1 MRIAVVCYPVCGV
14 INFEVYLSFVIK
26 PLFWMTKKSEQ
37 ILNISITKRPFNVKW
52 KPFSIIFKSLS
63 VTKICLTL
71 ESAPLKGMLIKE
83 IRLLINIISQLF
95 YKHEIKNYYLN
106 ITKTFAL
113 ELLLGFMRYTLLAL
127 LESIISNLIT
137 NKYSQ
142 EC

>member
-1 MRIAVVCYPVCGV
+1 M
-14 INFEVYLSFVIK
+14 
-26 PLFWMTKKSEQ
+26 
-37 ILNISITKRPFNVKW
+37 
-52 KPFSIIFKSLS
+52 
-63 VTKICLTL
+63 
-71 ESAPLKGMLIKE
+71 
-83 IRLLINIISQLF
+83 NIISQLL

-113 ELLLGFMRYTLLAL
+113 ELLLGFMRYALLAL

>member
-1 MRIAVVCYPVCGV
+1 
-14 INFEVYLSFVIK
+14 
-26 PLFWMTKKSEQ
+26 
-37 ILNISITKRPFNVKW
+37 
-52 KPFSIIFKSLS
+52 
-63 VTKICLTL
+63 
-71 ESAPLKGMLIKE
+71 MLINE
-83 IRLLINIISQLF
+83 IRLLMNIISQLL

>member
-1 MRIAVVCYPVCGV
+1 M
-14 INFEVYLSFVIK
+14 
-26 PLFWMTKKSEQ
+26 
-37 ILNISITKRPFNVKW
+37 
-52 KPFSIIFKSLS
+52 
-63 VTKICLTL
+63 
-71 ESAPLKGMLIKE
+71 
-83 IRLLINIISQLF
+83 NIISQLL